1 MKLFNNTIILSVVTS
16 TALMAAAPNLGN
28 IEKQVEPPKEI
39 IKEKE
44 TPLVELGGV
53 KKYVPAMVDD
63 KSGKTIFVKSFVI
76 EGAIHISEEK
86 LQSLISSYNNKD
98 LTFSEIKNVTSIITK
113 EYRDEGYFVARAYIP
128 VQNMQEGIVTI
139 SIIEGNYGEFK
150 LNNSSRVKD
159 TVVQGMLEYAR
170 KDDVISTN
178 TLEQAMLIIN
188 DTPGVIVT
196 KADVLAGKEVGTS
209 DFAIDTESSSL
220 YSGYV
225 IGDNYGSAYTGENR
239 LMSGVSVNSPFEI
252 GDKVSVGGLIS
263 NGSDLKNGRAS
274 YSVPLMSNGL
284 RGEIAYSK
292 TSYTLVNLPSTA
304 NGTFSGDLD
313 ALDLTFTYPIIRTRI
328 ENLNAILNFAKKD
341 MNTRELSDITAKEI
355 NVMNLG
361 LEYNQNSLFFG
372 LDAQDIASITY
383 TLGNLDFKDP
393 AKKAFD
399 ESGVDT
405 NGTYSKVLVTL
416 GKDIDFTNLISL
428 ENILKLQHSLD
439 NKNLD
444 GSEDFSI
451 GGSDEVKV
459 YPSGELG
466 GENGYLFETELKYKL
481 PRVDSYASTIGLF
494 YDRGRAYMA
503 NNVIGFEAKTLQDVG
518 IGYYLTYKNLFANT
532 KLVWIAN
539 SPEIK
544 SEKNEN
550 SKVLFQGGL
559 TF

>member
-1 MKLFNNTIILSVVTS
+1 MSIILNFDSIDDE
-16 TALMAAAPNLGN
+16 N
-28 IEKQVEPPKEI
+28 IYSKTKELY
-39 IKEKE
+39 EKE
-44 TPLVELGGV
+44 GVVVLKGLSLNKLSFELFTQLFC
-53 KKYVPAMVDD
+53 D
-63 KSGKTIFVKSFVI
+63 KFYKITSRGICKEDIGDSFTTTI
-76 EGAIHISEEK
+76 
-86 LQSLISSYNNKD
+86 YNNKD

-159 TVVQGMLEYAR
+159 TVVQGMLDNAR

-292 TSYTLVNLPSTA
+292 TSYALVNLPSTA

-313 ALDLTFTYPIIRTRI
+313 ALDLTFTYPIVRTRI